1 MKFLSLP
8 ARNLA
13 RHRVRSALTAA
24 GIAIAVG
31 GMIALVGLSEG
42 LERSWVQ
49 WLQDKGTHILA
60 LQKGSVDLLSASLDE
75 KLAER
80 IAQQPGVAEAL
91 GGIGELV
98 EMDSGQMAY
107 VAGRPLE
114 GDYWKS
120 LHIVSGTVPTAAA
133 PEGVVLGEALAQQL
147 AKQAGDTM
155 ELSGTDFRIVGIARQ
170 GSVLDD
176 RSVIVV
182 LPVLQKLLGRDG
194 KVSGFHIRV
203 ARPNE
208 PGEAAA
214 VSARL
219 GAAFP
224 TLTFTESAEFGK
236 NTQATRML
244 RAMAWSSSTIAM
256 GMAFI
261 AVMNTLLMS
270 VMERTREIGLFSAI
284 GWSSSRVV
292 KMVVLDGFILS
303 AVGALSG
310 IGLGLAALRWIAAH
324 PKLGAM
330 FQPEVTGWVLV
341 EGAGTAMLLGILGGL
356 YPAWR
361 ATRVNPMTL
370 LRGE

>member
-1 MKFLSLP
+1 
-8 ARNLA
+8 
-13 RHRVRSALTAA
+13 
-24 GIAIAVG
+24 
-31 GMIALVGLSEG
+31 
-42 LERSWVQ
+42 
-49 WLQDKGTHILA
+49 
-60 LQKGSVDLLSASLDE
+60 
-75 KLAER
+75 
-80 IAQQPGVAEAL
+80 
-91 GGIGELV
+91 
-98 EMDSGQMAY
+98 
-107 VAGRPLE
+107 
-114 GDYWKS
+114 
-120 LHIVSGTVPTAAA
+120 
-133 PEGVVLGEALAQQL
+133 
-147 AKQAGDTM
+147 
-155 ELSGTDFRIVGIARQ
+155 
-170 GSVLDD
+170 
-176 RSVIVV
+176 
-182 LPVLQKLLGRDG
+182 
-194 KVSGFHIRV
+194 
-203 ARPNE
+203 
-208 PGEAAA
+208 
-214 VSARL
+214 
-219 GAAFP
+219 
-224 TLTFTESAEFGK
+224 
-236 NTQATRML
+236 ML